1 MRTQLKRLR
10 ELREAKGLTQLQLA
24 EKTGLTGG
32 TIGNFESGRK
42 APSVKTLCRLADTLW
57 VTIDC
62 LLGREN
68 NLDTSDPILRR
79 ILRNCEKMNKT
90 DLEIFAGIS
99 NIFADK
105 YTPRDKVRR
114 KLSRRDWKEAW
125 EKGNINPD
133 DFTSSDWD

>member
-24 EKTGLTGG
+24 EKVNLTAG

-42 APSVKTLCRLADTLW
+42 APSVKTLCRLADILW

-68 NLDTSDPILRR
+68 SLDASDPVLRR
-79 ILRNCEKMNKT
+79 ILRSCEKMGKA
-90 DLEIFAGIS
+90 DLEVFAGIG
-99 NIFADK
+99 NIFADR
-105 YTPRDKVRR
+105 YTSPDKVKH
-114 KLSRRDWKEAW
+114 KLSRRDFKEAW
-125 EKGNINPD
+125 KKGDVNPD
-133 DFTSSDWD
+133 DFTSTDWD